1 MSLLSKI
8 RDQSLAAR
16 KAKDAV
22 AVALLVTLLSEAERT
37 GLDDGKR
44 ESTDTEVTA
53 TIRKFLKGNTE
64 TIAVRGETEVLVR
77 EKAILEAFLP
87 KQLTDDELREAIVA
101 VAAENGIEKIT
112 GKETGVIMK
121 ALGTRYAGQYAGGQ
135 ASAIIKA
142 LAAG

>member
-1 MSLLSKI
+1 MNSE
-8 RDQSLAAR
+8 
-16 KAKDAV
+16 DAV

-64 TIAVRGETEVLVR
+64 TIAARGETEVLLR
-77 EKAILEAFLP
+77 EKTILEAFLP
-87 KQLTDDELREAIVA
+87 QHLSDDALREAIVA
-101 VAAENGIEKIT
+101 LAAENGIEKIT
-112 GKETGVIMK
+112 GKDTGVIMK

-135 ASAIIKA
+135 ASAIIKS
-142 LAAG
+142 LASA